1 MEAIID
7 VPQFIVL
14 HFVALCRCCVPLFY
28 RLKVLGNP
36 TPNKPV
42 GTTFPTALAPS
53 LHVPVSHFGSSSN
66 ISKFSIF
73 IQFVMVIWD
82 Q

>member
-7 VPQFIVL
+7 IPQFIVL
-14 HFVALCRCCVPLFY
+14 HFVALCRYGVSLFY

-36 TPNKPV
+36 TSNKSV
-42 GTTFPTALAPS
+42 DTTFPTALAPS
-53 LHVPVSHFGSSSN
+53 LHVSVSHFGSSSN
-66 ISKFSIF
+66 VSKFSIF